1 MSHLTERDIEEIRER
16 VNQERAQGFSANDLT
31 TAKYVRKWGETRDK
45 KYMHAALKEVEKN
58 VKRRSLHREMRR
70 KEERK
75 NA

>member
-1 MSHLTERDIEEIRER
+1 MSQLTEKDLEEIRER
-16 VNQERAQGFSANDLT
+16 VKKERAQGFSANDLT
-31 TAKYVRKWGETRDK
+31 TAKYVRKWAETRDR

-70 KEERK
+70 EEERK